1 MPFQLPFKADTQ
13 WLLLQP
19 NYPAMTSAAQK
30 VGLSQSIGYFFLYLS
45 ATKEGSGSTDSVDK

>member
-30 VGLSQSIGYFFLYLS
+30 VGLSQSIGYFFIFVRYKGGLGWYRFS
-45 ATKEGSGSTDSVDK
+45 